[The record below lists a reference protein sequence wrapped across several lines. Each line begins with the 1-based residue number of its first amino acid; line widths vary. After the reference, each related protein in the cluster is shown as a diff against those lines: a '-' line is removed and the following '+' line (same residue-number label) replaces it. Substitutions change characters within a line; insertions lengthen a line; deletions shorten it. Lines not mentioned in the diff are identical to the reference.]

1 MKRLFIAF
9 LVSFTTLISA
19 QTNQNLDAA
28 SFKKMMEKKNTVV
41 VDLRTP
47 DEINSKGKIKGAVE
61 IDFLA
66 KDAEEKVLKLDKNK
80 TYLLYCAG
88 GGRSGD
94 CKDLMTQKGFK
105 NVFHLTKGF
114 GDWVKAGY
122 EVETKNK
129 K

>member
-1 MKRLFIAF
+1 MKNAIILLFTFFCGF
-9 LVSFTTLISA
+9 LNA
-19 QTNQNLDAA
+19 QTNQNLDAT
-28 SFKKMMEKKNTVV
+28 SFKKMMQEKNVV
-41 VDLRTP
+41 VIDLRTP

-88 GGRSGD
+88 GGRSGE
-94 CKDLMTQKGFK
+94 CLTLMANKEYK
-105 NVFHLTKGF
+105 NIYHLTKGF

-122 EVETKNK
+122 ETENKNK

>member
-1 MKRLFIAF
+1 MKKTILFLF
-9 LVSFTTLISA
+9 LIVCGWLGA

-28 SFKKMMEKKNTVV
+28 AFKKMTQEKNTVV

-47 DEINSKGKIKGAVE
+47 DEINSKGKIKGALE

-94 CKDLMTQKGFK
+94 CKDLMTEKGFK